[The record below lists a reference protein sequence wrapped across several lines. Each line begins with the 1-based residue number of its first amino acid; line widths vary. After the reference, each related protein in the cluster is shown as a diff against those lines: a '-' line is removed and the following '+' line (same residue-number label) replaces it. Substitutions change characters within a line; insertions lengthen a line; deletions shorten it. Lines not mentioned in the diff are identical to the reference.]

1 MARSAPSLSSF
12 VAGEISP
19 RLEGR
24 TELEKYRAGLSE
36 LSNMVVHPHGGVSRR
51 PGTEY
56 LGEVKDSTVKTRLIP
71 FQFKTSDTYILEF
84 GDSVMRVYRD
94 GGQVL
99 DTAVNISGATAADPV
114 VITTSTAHGLS
125 NGDEV
130 FISSVVGMTEIN
142 GRNYKIANITSTTF
156 EIQDLYGDDI
166 DGSNFTAYTS
176 GGTVEQIFEVATPY
190 PATKIFDLRFVQ
202 SADTMYLVHEEYA
215 PRTLTRT
222 DHNAWTFAT
231 PEFLDGPYLDIN
243 TTTTTL
249 NPGAT
254 TGTGI
259 ALVASANLFASTDVG
274 RLVALHGGYGV
285 IKTFT
290 DAQNVTFDIKSNLS
304 ASTATA
310 DWELGAWSDTT
321 GYPSSVTFFEQR
333 LVFAATTNEPQ
344 TMFFSKNGDY
354 LNMAAGTN
362 DDDALIY
369 QIASN
374 QVNSIRYLSATR
386 VLTIGTSGGE
396 YVLTTTNDGPV
407 TPTNAQIR
415 KYSNYGT
422 ALVEPV
428 QVADVTLFLQ
438 RAKRKLREFRYAGE
452 INTSGYQAPDM
463 TILAEHITEGGMLD
477 MAYQQEPDSIVW
489 MVRND
494 GKLIGLTYRREEEVV
509 AWHQHSIGGTFTGAH
524 EGAAS
529 KTYDHGMVESIATL
543 PNENGEDELYMIV
556 KRTIDSTTKRYIER
570 MKAFDFGDDTT
581 TAFFVDSG
589 LTYSGAATGS
599 LSGLYH
605 LKGESVS
612 SLVNGS
618 THPDRTVSGGGIT
631 LAVNATSAAVGLNYT
646 SRLQTL
652 RLESGSADGTSQ
664 GKPKRIHAVTLRL
677 HETVGVEVGSSTAD
691 VDRIPFRSSGTAM
704 GAAIDLF
711 TGDKEVEFQGGFD
724 EDDQIVV
731 QQSQPLPLTLLA
743 IYPRMN
749 TFDK

>member
-1 MARSAPSLSSF
+1 MARSAPSISSF

-24 TELEKYRAGLSE
+24 TELDKYRAGLSE
-36 LSNMVVHPHGGVSRR
+36 LLNMVVHPHGGVSRR
-51 PGTEY
+51 PGTEF
-56 LGEVKDSTVKTRLIP
+56 LGEVKNSATKTRLIP
-71 FQFKTSDTYILEF
+71 FQFKTTDTYILEF
-84 GDSVMRVYRD
+84 GDSIMRVYRN

-99 DTAVNISGATAADPV
+99 DATVNITGATKANPV
-114 VITTSTAHGLS
+114 VITAAGHSFN

-130 FISSVVGMTEIN
+130 FISGVGGMTELN
-142 GRNYKIANITSTTF
+142 GRNYKVILSSAVTF
-156 EIQDLYGDDI
+156 ALQDLYGNNVDST
-166 DGSNFTAYTS
+166 GFTTYTS
-176 GGTVEQIFEVATPY
+176 GGTADEIFEVATPY
-190 PATKIFDLRFVQ
+190 PAAKIFDLRFVQ
-202 SADTMYLVHEEYA
+202 SADTMHIVHEEFA

-243 TTTTTL
+243 TTATTL
-249 NPGAT
+249 NPSAA
-254 TGTGI
+254 TGTGV
-259 ALVASANLFASTDVG
+259 ALVASANTFVSTDVG
-274 RLVALHGGYGV
+274 RLVSLHGGYGV
-285 IKTFT
+285 IAAFT
-290 DAQNVTFDIKSNLS
+290 DAQNVTIDIKNTLT
-304 ASTATA
+304 ASTATTE
-310 DWELGAWSDTT
+310 WSLGAWSDTT
-321 GYPSSVTFFEQR
+321 GYPSTVTFFEQR

-344 TMFFSKNGDY
+344 TMFFSQNGDY
-354 LNMAAGTN
+354 FNMAAGTN
-362 DDDALIY
+362 ANDALIY

-374 QVNSIRYLSATR
+374 QVNNIRYLSATR

-422 ALVEPV
+422 AKVEPV

-494 GKLIGLTYRREEEVV
+494 GKLIGMTYRREEEVI
-509 AWHQHSIGGTFTGAH
+509 AWHQHAMGGTYTGTH

-529 KTYDHGMVESIATL
+529 KTYDYGLVESIATL
-543 PNENGEDELYMIV
+543 PSESGEDELYMVV
-556 KRTIDSTTKRYIER
+556 KRTINSATKRYIER
-570 MKAFDFGDDTT
+570 MKPFDFGENTT

-589 LTYSGAATGS
+589 LSYSGSSTAT
-599 LSGLYH
+599 LSGLNH
-605 LKGESVS
+605 LNGQSITG
-612 SLVNGS
+612 LVNGA
-618 THPDRTVSGGGIT
+618 THPNRTVSAGAIT
-631 LAVNATSAAVGLNYT
+631 LANNATTAAFGLGYN
-646 SRLQTL
+646 SQLKTL
-652 RLESGSADGTSQ
+652 RIESGSADGTSQ
-664 GKPKRIHAVTLRL
+664 GKPKRIHAITLRL
-677 HETVGVEVGSSTAD
+677 HETVGVEVGSSTSD
-691 VDRIPFRSSGTAM
+691 VDRIPFRSSATAM
-704 GAAIDLF
+704 GSAIALF
-711 TGDKEVEFQGGFD
+711 TGDKEVEFAGGFD

-731 QQSQPLPLTLLA
+731 RQSQPLPLTLLA

-749 TFDK
+749 TFDR